1 MTRGEGV
8 VPVCLLRRKRERER
22 ETERHS
28 TGGCFKT
35 NNRGKIDAASLL
47 LLLSSSS
54 SFSYFVSVCTCRD
67 TFRTGGNKKRE
78 QNAHNGLCH
87 GGSSS
92 SSSRQKKPNRR
103 TTLPLNGHS
112 HLELGTRID
121 RILGCQTHRQPSANE
136 LATHSETM
144 HRQRGSGLWLT
155 LLRSLFV
162 LCVSGFWHN

>member
-8 VPVCLLRRKRERER
+8 VPVCLLRRKRER

-35 NNRGKIDAASLL
+35 NNRGKMDAASL
-47 LLLSSSS
+47 SSSS
-54 SFSYFVSVCTCRD
+54 LSVSFSYLVSVCTCSAAFH
-67 TFRTGGNKKRE
+67 TGETKKERTKRT
-78 QNAHNGLCH
+78 QRFVSWQQQQQA
-87 GGSSS
+87 
-92 SSSRQKKPNRR
+92 KKPNRR

-155 LLRSLFV
+155 LLHSLFV
-162 LCVSGFWHN
+162 LCVSGCWHN